1 MSLYFSYFPKLLYDI
16 DNTKSFKLVTD
27 IIRRVKVRE
36 GILNSVFIFDKYDVV
51 SGEKPEDVSFKQYG
65 TQSYYYQ
72 ILLLNNIKDRYY
84 DWPLSDQA
92 FEEYVTNKYANPYGI
107 HHYEKIQSSGS
118 QSGNGPNDYD
128 HFIEVN
134 STEPGALSVSNY
146 EYERRLQDQKRQ
158 IKLLKK
164 SYCQSFETEFIK
176 TIRK

>member
-1 MSLYFSYFPKLLYDI
+1 MAYFSQFPKIAYDI
-16 DNTKSFKLVTD
+16 SGNNIVKVVPD
-27 IIRRVKVRE
+27 ILRRVKIKSSVKDNFS
-36 GILNSVFIFDKYDVV
+36 ILDKYDVT
-51 SGEKPEDVSFKQYG
+51 SGETPEEVSYKVYG
-65 TQSYYYQ
+65 TTDYFYV
-72 ILLLNNIKDRYY
+72 ILLINEITDRYY
-84 DWPLSDQA
+84 GWPLSDQA
-92 FEEYVTNKYANPYGI
+92 FEEYVKNKYANPYGI
-107 HHYEKIQSSGS
+107 HHYEKIQLSGS

-146 EYERRLQDQKRQ
+146 EYEQRLQDQKRQ